1 MQKCSGCPDFHSTL
15 RGVLPQTETR
25 TVLIQVCAY
34 QLQTVPLT
42 FLQNSRKRH
51 RMKKTHLLGLTF
63 LTFSVAASVH
73 AEEKRYISDE
83 LSTWVRS
90 GPGDTYRLVGTLN
103 AGEEVTL
110 LQTDDSSHYAQI
122 RDANGRT
129 TWIPQ
134 TQLSQ
139 QPSIRTRVPQL
150 EQQVKDLTDKMAN
163 IDTRWNQRTAEM
175 QKKVAGSDSAI
186 NSLKNENQKLKNE
199 LIVAQKKV
207 SAANVQLDDKQRTII
222 MQWFM
227 YGGGVAGVGLLFGLF
242 LPHMIPSRKKKD
254 RWMN

>member
-1 MQKCSGCPDFHSTL
+1 MNKSS
-15 RGVLPQTETR
+15 LPCLLLLTC
-25 TVLIQVCAY
+25 TVA
-34 QLQTVPLT
+34 
-42 FLQNSRKRH
+42 
-51 RMKKTHLLGLTF
+51 
-63 LTFSVAASVH
+63 FSAH

-90 GPGDTYRLVGTLN
+90 GPGNDYRLIGTVN

-110 LQTDDSSHYAQI
+110 LQSNENSKYGQI

-129 TWIPQ
+129 TWIPLA
-134 TQLSQ
+134 QLSDK
-139 QPSIRTRVPQL
+139 PSLRTRVPEL
-150 EQQVKDLTDKMAN
+150 EKQVNDLTDKLNN
-163 IDTRWNQRTAEM
+163 IDNSWNQRTADM

-186 NSLKNENQKLKNE
+186 GALQEENQKLKNE

-207 SAANVQLDDKQRTII
+207 NAANVQLDDKQRTII

-227 YGGGVAGVGLLFGLF
+227 YGGGVAGVGLLLGLL
-242 LPHMIPSRKKKD
+242 LPHMIPRRKKND